1 MRLKLIYNPVAGRG
15 RSRRRMHQ
23 ILSRLCD
30 EAEVDVTASRSPEHL
45 VRVAA
50 ESSRNGY
57 DRVVI
62 CGGDG
67 TLNYAV
73 REFDLGQ
80 GTLGLIPA
88 GSADDFAH
96 VAGVPQNIRRA
107 CDAILHGEVREVDVA
122 TANGLRYLGVA
133 GLGFDSEVN
142 RYANERVQFLRG
154 PVRYLYALMRVLPQ
168 FKPRRVA
175 IANGTGAGVRAE
187 IMFAVV
193 GNSGQYGGGI
203 RIAPAARLDDHLL
216 DLCIVH
222 KTSIPM
228 LLKTL
233 PAAYTGAHVKSPFV
247 ECRIGEAFQVDA
259 ESPLDVFADGE
270 WLTQTPVTFGIAEQ
284 KLRLV
289 VPKKG

>member
-15 RSRRRMHQ
+15 RSRRRMEQ
-23 ILSRLCD
+23 ILRCLCD
-30 EAEVDVTASRSPEHL
+30 EAEVDVSASRSPEDL
-45 VRVAA
+45 VRIAA
-50 ESSRNGY
+50 ESSRDGF

-67 TLNYAV
+67 SLNYAV
-73 REFDLGQ
+73 REFDLERGV
-80 GTLGLIPA
+80 LGVIPA

-96 VAGVPQNIRRA
+96 VAGIPQNIRRA
-107 CDAILHGEVREVDVA
+107 CDAVLHGGIREVDVA
-122 TANGLRYLGVA
+122 TANGHRYLGVA
-133 GLGFDSEVN
+133 GVGFDSEVT
-142 RYANERVQFLRG
+142 RYANERVLFLRG
-154 PVRYLYALMRVLPQ
+154 TVRYLYALMRVLPK
-168 FKPRRVA
+168 FKPRRISIGGEPA
-175 IANGTGAGVRAE
+175 D

-203 RIAPAARLDDHLL
+203 RITPAAKLDDQLL

-228 LLKTL
+228 LLRTL

-247 ECRIGEAFQVDA
+247 ECRRGETFRLESEQVM
-259 ESPLDVFADGE
+259 DVFADGE
-270 WLTQTPVTFGIAEQ
+270 WLTKTPVTFGIAEQ

-289 VPKKG
+289 VPGGSPPDPD